1 MTETA
6 ASVTAPAVDQ
16 KMEESDEEYKPT
28 AEEPKEEAPVVEEK
42 VEEPEPAK

>member
-6 ASVTAPAVDQ
+6 ASATPVVED
-16 KMEESDEEYKPT
+16 KKEESDEEYKPT

-42 VEEPEPAK
+42 VEEPEPTK